1 MFSLSRVMYA
11 IIFRRTNQYAT
22 KTHCSKP
29 VLVYHSN
36 IIETHKFGLERR
48 MVIEVSPKTL
58 FCPAIKD

>member
-1 MFSLSRVMYA
+1 MYA

-29 VLVYHSN
+29 VLNYHSN

-48 MVIEVSPKTL
+48 MAIEVSPKTL